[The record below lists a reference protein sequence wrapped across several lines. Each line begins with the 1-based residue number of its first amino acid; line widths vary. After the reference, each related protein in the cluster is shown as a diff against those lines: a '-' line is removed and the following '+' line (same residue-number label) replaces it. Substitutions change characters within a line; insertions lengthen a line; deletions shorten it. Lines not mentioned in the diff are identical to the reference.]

1 MTTKKQRPP
10 GEARRRGARFGLR
23 RAVAAAPAGLGSL
36 LLMLA
41 AGGRGRWAGALLLA
55 WAACAAGLLTRGGE
69 RIAVRAGHRFQ
80 RPSPAQ
86 AAALQ
91 PAWAT
96 ALRLTGTAA
105 ADVELYVR
113 TASVPNACAA
123 GARSVAVTSRLVEDY
138 QSGRLPEI
146 QLVAVLG
153 HELGHHATG
162 ATRPMLLVSFLTAP
176 WRWTMSL
183 LTALA
188 SILAGRQPRRGVSIV
203 VVTGL
208 AVAVTRMLHQGQW
221 MVGGAL

>member
-41 AGGRGRWAGALLLA
+41 AGGRGRWAGALPLA
-55 WAACAAGLLTRGGE
+55 LAARAPVLLTRGGE

-86 AAALQ
+86 AAALT

-113 TASVPNACAA
+113 TASVPNAYAA
-123 GARSVAVTSRLVEDY
+123 GARSVAVTSRLVQDY
-138 QSGRLPEI
+138 ESGRLSDI
-146 QLVAVLG
+146 QLVAVLV

-162 ATRPMLLVSFLTAP
+162 ATRPMLAVSFLAAP
-176 WRWTMSL
+176 WRWTISL
-183 LTALA
+183 LTGVA
-188 SILAGRQPRRGVSIV
+188 SMLAGRHPRRGPAIV
-203 VVTGL
+203 
-208 AVAVTRMLHQGQW
+208 M
-221 MVGGAL
+221 